1 MNHRLAT
8 TAGAIV
14 AALTLSASVA
24 NAAGPTGSVSRVT
37 GALATNHALGDCS
50 DVYGRWWAD
59 AALAAQTAPA
69 LAVRAAQETEPE
81 EESPEGDRPQNHGW
95 FVSQAAHDKSS
106 TGAAHGKAVSEMAR
120 GNSGKPESAEH
131 QP

>member
-1 MNHRLAT
+1 MTHRLGI

-24 NAAGPTGSVSRVT
+24 NATTPNGSLSRVT
-37 GALATNHALGDCS
+37 GAIAPNHAAGDCS

-69 LAVRAAQETEPE
+69 AQPALQTETE
-81 EESPEGDRPQNHGW
+81 EESPNGERPQNHGW
-95 FVSQAAHDKSS
+95 FVSQAAHDKSTS
-106 TGAAHGKAVSEMAR
+106 GADHGRAVSAVAR
-120 GNSGKPESAEH
+120 GNSGKPDSAGD
-131 QP
+131 